1 MIVSIYIVTHTS
13 VDRDMCEAKI
23 IGVCNILEVAA
34 GMMQKCIYNQF
45 ESNKKWWEDEEDE
58 DAINGLYQEWID
70 ENYVD
75 DEHLIWSY
83 TDECDECEYHLQI
96 HTAFFE
102 FEPELHDAYVILH
115 TCIDGIKNETN
126 LLGVYAS
133 QKKAEEALK
142 SFDLVDNCED
152 SFVENII
159 SIEKC
164 TIEV

>member
-1 MIVSIYIVTHTS
+1 
-13 VDRDMCEAKI
+13 MCEAKI

-34 GMMQKCIYNQF
+34 GMMQKCIYKQF
-45 ESNKKWWEDEEDE
+45 ESNKEWWEDEDDE
-58 DAINGLYQEWID
+58 QIVDVQYREWID
-70 ENYVD
+70 ENYID
-75 DEHLIWSY
+75 DEHLIWIY
-83 TDECDECEYHLQI
+83 TDECDEIEHRLQI
-96 HTAFFE
+96 HTVFFE
-102 FEPELHDAYVILH
+102 LEAELRDVYVILH
-115 TCIDGIKNETN
+115 TCVDGVDNKTN
-126 LLGVYAS
+126 LLGVFAS